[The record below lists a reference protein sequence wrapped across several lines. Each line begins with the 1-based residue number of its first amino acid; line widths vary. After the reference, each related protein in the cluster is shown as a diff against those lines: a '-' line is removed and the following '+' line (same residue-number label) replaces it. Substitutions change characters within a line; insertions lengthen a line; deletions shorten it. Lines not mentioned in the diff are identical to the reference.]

1 MDDTLKSIFLKGI
14 KRDEGFRALPYK
26 DSRGIL
32 TIGYGRNLRDVGIS
46 EDEAA
51 YLAQNDL
58 AYCYAKLSAVLPI
71 FPKLDAPRQ
80 YVLDA
85 PRQYVLT
92 NMCYNL
98 GIYKLMNFKD
108 MLAALE
114 VSDYTK
120 AANEMKSSIWYS
132 QVGDRAVRLCD
143 IMKNGNKSQY
153 YTSLTL

>member
-46 EDEAA
+46 EDEAG

-71 FPKLDAPRQ
+71 FLK
-80 YVLDA
+80 LDA

-92 NMCYNL
+92 NMCYNI
-98 GIYKLMNFKD
+98 GISALIKFKN
-108 MLAALE
+108 MLTALE
-114 VSDYTK
+114 VSDYDK
-120 AANEMKSSIWYS
+120 AADEMKSSIWYS

-143 IMKNGNKSQY
+143 IMKNGNKSENY
-153 YTSLTL
+153 KTLTL